1 VASTKFSLAKLHS
14 EKKPAQ
20 SKKQGGINVM
30 ARLVLIVPVILLAAA
45 GEPPRQTS
53 PNSSPDGLTGAE
65 APAASISSDNFD
77 VGMPGFSSP
86 TCSPIYGEQLAA
98 VGPAQ
103 NDPEKNN
110 YARVIVGEAC
120 Q

>member
-1 VASTKFSLAKLHS
+1 
-14 EKKPAQ
+14 
-20 SKKQGGINVM
+20 M